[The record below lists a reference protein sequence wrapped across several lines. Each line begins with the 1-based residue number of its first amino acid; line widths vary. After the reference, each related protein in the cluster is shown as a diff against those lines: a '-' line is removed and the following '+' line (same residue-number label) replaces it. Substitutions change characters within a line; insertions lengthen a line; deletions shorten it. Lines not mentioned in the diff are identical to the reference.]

1 MGRIVKNPVTT
12 VSLAEM
18 KSNPE
23 LSASVLQSHMP
34 GIDVLRG
41 VAILMVIVF
50 HGLYYSAPNFR
61 WNSNIANM
69 LYGLTSGGW
78 AGVNLFFALS
88 GFLITGNL
96 IDSKRSS
103 NYYSRFYIRR
113 ALRILPIY
121 LLILLILGILR
132 LATPAYLIVCVFF
145 LANMPGLFLHGFYV
159 PYSPLWSLA
168 VEEQFYLVWPSVY
181 RLLKMRGL
189 LYLCLAMI
197 VVCPLLRAAGL
208 RHLIHTGEIFSKT
221 WMIADNLAMGAVVAI
236 VPRMTMLKLKNFLLS
251 GLTALGV
258 SSASLIVLA
267 ATHHL
272 LKDDL
277 IGGSIGYSM
286 IELLGV
292 GCVVVMLYVY
302 RSRPLQPGM
311 KFFVFFG
318 DISYGLYLIHM
329 LCLEIYDRFAGKGYH
344 FNGRELWMRF
354 LICNGIAIL
363 LAYVSKRFFE
373 NPILKMKNR
382 IPAAM

>member
-1 MGRIVKNPVTT
+1 MSV
-12 VSLAEM
+12 AER
-18 KSNPE
+18 KCDPE

-41 VAILMVIVF
+41 IAILMVILF
-50 HGLYYSAPNFR
+50 HGLYYSAPSFR
-61 WNSNIANM
+61 WNNGIANA
-69 LYGLTSGGW
+69 LFSLTSGGW

-96 IDSKRSS
+96 IDSKRKN

-121 LLILLILGILR
+121 LVILMILGVLR
-132 LATPAYLIVCVFF
+132 LATPAYLVVCAFF

-159 PYSPLWSLA
+159 SYSPLWSLA
-168 VEEQFYLVWPSVY
+168 VEEQFYLVWPSLY
-181 RLLKMRGL
+181 RLLKMKGL

-197 VVCPLLRAAGL
+197 VVCPLLRAAAIGN
-208 RHLIHTGEIFSKT
+208 LIHTGEIFSKT

-236 VPRMTMLKLKNFLLS
+236 VPRLTMMKLKSFLGF
-251 GLTALGV
+251 GLAAV
-258 SSASLIVLA
+258 SFSSASLILLA
-267 ATHHL
+267 LTHHL
-272 LKDDL
+272 IKTDL
-277 IGGSIGYSM
+277 IGGSIGYTM
-286 IELLGV
+286 IELLGT
-292 GCVVVMLYVY
+292 GWVVVMLYAY
-302 RSRPLQPGM
+302 RRRPLQRGIGI
-311 KFFVFFG
+311 FVFFG

-329 LCLEIYDRFAGKGYH
+329 LCFEVYDRFAGQGYRSH
-344 FNGRELWMRF
+344 AGELWVRF